1 MLFFRFLDTA
11 AAFHMSVDG
20 SGRVAIVANKVRSM
34 NGPIAVSDTM
44 GTYTVYATYK
54 GE

>member
-34 NGPIAVSDTM
+34 DGPSDTM